1 MPPGENCYMLT
12 LPLQTDLPSSFDV
25 SFGLYIDGGLADWNV
40 YERPGY
46 AQIGYVNYQIP
57 KASGTYYNALQN
69 TVGCFRTP
77 SLAEGDLTLS
87 FKAMA
92 YQNPGGR
99 RTQRDIL
106 AESFRDSWGERL
118 GCSICAYRLLG

>member
-1 MPPGENCYMLT
+1 MIRRIAFSCLL
-12 LPLQTDLPSSFDV
+12 LPLFLLCGCNGADRLEEELEDALDLLDEEIMRFHQTMKEHYDK
-25 SFGLYIDGGLADWNV
+25 
-40 YERPGY
+40 
-46 AQIGYVNYQIP
+46 VN
-57 KASGTYYNALQN
+57 ASGTYYNALQN
-69 TVGCFRTP
+69 TVGCFMTP

>member
-1 MPPGENCYMLT
+1 MSFAASFSPMRMRADRLEEELEDALDLLDEEIMRFP
-12 LPLQTDLPSSFDV
+12 QTMKEHYDK
-25 SFGLYIDGGLADWNV
+25 
-40 YERPGY
+40 
-46 AQIGYVNYQIP
+46 VN
-57 KASGTYYNALQN
+57 ASGTYYNALQN